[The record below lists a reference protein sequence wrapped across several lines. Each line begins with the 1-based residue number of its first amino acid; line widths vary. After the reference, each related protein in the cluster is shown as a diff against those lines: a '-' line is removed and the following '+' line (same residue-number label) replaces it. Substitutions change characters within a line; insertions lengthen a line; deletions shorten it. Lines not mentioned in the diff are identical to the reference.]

1 MKYNTYFITTYE
13 SGEGIYIYTHKNY
26 DLNPTD
32 IYFCEKCETCNIL
45 FIKYVNVNLH
55 KTCSKTLY
63 DNIKNIK
70 IKKIL

>member
-32 IYFCEKCETCNIL
+32 IYFCEKCEIYIKLVAKHYMIIL
-45 FIKYVNVNLH
+45 
-55 KTCSKTLY
+55 
-63 DNIKNIK
+63 K
-70 IKKIL
+70 I